1 MIKRIVTVFVAAAV
15 LATSTPGAS
24 RASGLSSV
32 ENNEIEM
39 SLSLLQSE
47 FYKKVDPQVTLDG
60 ARANMLAYLEKQGV
74 KSPRVAQLKA
84 VEDPALNARELE
96 REVSSVVAAY
106 GSKVGGSRT
115 LTYSA
120 IAGMLSS
127 VKDKYTTFLTPKEY
141 ADLNEGLDGGNFSGV
156 GISIAVDEKTKSSVK
171 DKYTTFL
178 TPKEYADLNE
188 GLDGGN
194 FSGVGISIAVDEKTK
209 LLGVNEV
216 IPGGPAEKAGLQSGD
231 TILTV
236 DGKSTKGLTTDQDA
250 KMLRGEKGTQVK
262 LVIERAS
269 KELPVIAVTRDTI
282 HQPSVY
288 SKLLENGIGYTRL
301 TVFGS
306 NTASELTTA
315 LTKLQAQGA
324 KAYVLDLRDN
334 GGGYLN
340 AAIEVSSKFIPSGP
354 IVSVESKGGSS
365 TQYDAENTAIPAKPL
380 AVLVNKYTASASE
393 ITSGAI
399 QDNGVGELIG
409 EKTYGKG
416 VVQTIHPLPDGS
428 AVKITSARYLTP
440 HGRDIN
446 LIGITPDIT
455 TVEPK
460 SSKLGN
466 PETDPQLQSAITYL
480 QGKIAQAAL

>member
-1 MIKRIVTVFVAAAV
+1 MINRVFPIVAAAA
-15 LATSTPGAS
+15 LLITSVPGAS
-24 RASGLSSV
+24 RASGLSGLEDS
-32 ENNEIEM
+32 EIEM
-39 SLSLLQSE
+39 TITLLSTE

-60 ARANMLAYLEKQGV
+60 ARTYIIAYLEKQGIR
-74 KSPRVAQLKA
+74 SPKVAQIRA
-84 VEDPALNARELE
+84 VDDPSLNARELE
-96 REVSSVVAAY
+96 REVGAVITDY
-106 GSKVGGSRT
+106 GTKAGASRT

-120 IAGMLSS
+120 LAGMLSS
-127 VKDKYTTFLTPKEY
+127 VKDKYTTFLSPKEY
-141 ADLNEGLDGGNFSGV
+141 AALNEGLDGGNFSGV
-156 GISIAVDEKTKSSVK
+156 GISIAVD
-171 DKYTTFL
+171 
-178 TPKEYADLNE
+178 
-188 GLDGGN
+188 G
-194 FSGVGISIAVDEKTK
+194 KTK
-209 LLGVNEV
+209 LLTVNEV
-216 IPGGPAEKAGLQSGD
+216 IPGGPAEKAGVLGGD
-231 TILTV
+231 TILTI
-236 DGKSTKGLTTDQDA
+236 DGRSTKGLTTDQDA
-250 KMLRGEKGTQVK
+250 KQLRGEKGSQVR
-262 LVIERAS
+262 LSIQRS
-269 KELPVIAVTRDTI
+269 GRELPVIAVTRDTI

-288 SKLLENGIGYTRL
+288 AKLLDNGIGYARL

-306 NTASELTTA
+306 NTAGELTTA

-365 TQYDAENTAIPAKPL
+365 TQYDAENTAIPPKPL

-416 VVQTIHPLPDGS
+416 VVQTIHPLPDGA

-446 LIGITPDIT
+446 LVGIQPDIVS
-455 TVEPK
+455 VEPK
-460 SSKLGN
+460 SSKLGD
-466 PETDPQLQSAITYL
+466 PLTDPQLQSAITYL
-480 QGKIAQAAL
+480 QGKIAQAGS

>member
-1 MIKRIVTVFVAAAV
+1 MVKSVLPILAAAAL
-15 LATSTPGAS
+15 LATTVPGAS
-24 RASGLSSV
+24 RASGLSGL
-32 ENNEIEM
+32 ENSEIEM
-39 SLSLLQSE
+39 TFSLLTSE

-60 ARANMLAYLEKQGV
+60 ARSNIVAYLEKQGI
-74 KSPRVAQLKA
+74 KSPRVLQLRA
-84 VEDPALNARELE
+84 VDDPALNARELE
-96 REVSSVVAAY
+96 REVSAAVSAY
-106 GSKVGGSRT
+106 GSRVGGSRT

-156 GISIAVDEKTKSSVK
+156 GIAIR
-171 DKYTTFL
+171 
-178 TPKEYADLNE
+178 
-188 GLDGGN
+188 
-194 FSGVGISIAVDEKTK
+194 VDEKTK
-209 LLGVNEV
+209 LLMVNEI

-231 TILTV
+231 TILTI
-236 DGKSTKGLTTDQDA
+236 DGKPTKGLTTDQDA
-250 KMLRGEKGTQVK
+250 KMLRGEKGSQVH
-262 LVIERAS
+262 LIVDRAG

-288 SKLLENGIGYTRL
+288 AKLLDSGIGYARL

-365 TQYDAENTAIPAKPL
+365 TQYDAENTAIAPKPL

-446 LIGITPDIT
+446 LVGITPDIVS
-455 TVEPK
+455 VEPK
-460 SSKLGN
+460 SSKMGD
-466 PETDPQLQSAITYL
+466 PSTDPQLQSAVTYL
-480 QGKIAQAAL
+480 QGKIAQVGF

>member
-156 GISIAVDEKTKSSVK
+156 GISIAVDEKTK
-171 DKYTTFL
+171 
-178 TPKEYADLNE
+178 
-188 GLDGGN
+188 
-194 FSGVGISIAVDEKTK
+194 

-216 IPGGPAEKAGLQSGD
+216 IPGGPAEKAGLQGGD

>member
-141 ADLNEGLDGGNFSGV
+141 ADLNEN
-156 GISIAVDEKTKSSVK
+156 
-171 DKYTTFL
+171 
-178 TPKEYADLNE
+178 
-188 GLDGGN
+188 LDGGN

>member
-1 MIKRIVTVFVAAAV
+1 MILLIKRVLPVLAAAALLTT
-15 LATSTPGAS
+15 LAPSATT
-24 RASGLSSV
+24 ASGLSGL

-39 SLSLLQSE
+39 TLSLLSSE

-60 ARANMLAYLEKQGV
+60 ARANILALLEKDGV
-74 KSPRVAQLKA
+74 KSPKISQLHT
-84 VEDPALNARELE
+84 VDDPALDAKELE
-96 REVSSVVAAY
+96 RQVSAAVNAY

-127 VKDKYTTFLTPKEY
+127 VKDKYTTFLSPKEY

-156 GISIAVDEKTKSSVK
+156 GIAIAID
-171 DKYTTFL
+171 D
-178 TPKEYADLNE
+178 
-188 GLDGGN
+188 
-194 FSGVGISIAVDEKTK
+194 KTK
-209 LLGVNEV
+209 LLTINDI
-216 IPGGPAEKAGLQSGD
+216 IPNGPAEKAGLMSGD
-231 TILTV
+231 TILTI
-236 DGKSTKGLTTDQDA
+236 DGKSTKGLTTAQDA
-250 KMLRGEKGTQVK
+250 KLLRGDKGSQVK
-262 LVIERAS
+262 LEIERAG
-269 KELPVIAVTRDTI
+269 KEIPTVAVTRDTI

-288 SKLLENGIGYTRL
+288 AKLLDDGIGYARL

-306 NTASELTTA
+306 NTATELSAA
-315 LTKLQAQGA
+315 LAKLQAQGA

-354 IVSVESKGGSS
+354 IVSVESRGGSN
-365 TQYDAENTAIPAKPL
+365 TQYDAENTAIAPKPL

-399 QDNGVGELIG
+399 QDAGVGELVG

-446 LIGITPDIT
+446 LIGIQPDIVS
-455 TVEPK
+455 VEPK
-460 SSKLGN
+460 ASKLGD
-466 PETDPQLQSAITYL
+466 PTTDPQLQSAITYL
-480 QGKIAQAAL
+480 QGKIAQAGS